1 MKLNPELLTEITEHI
16 NAQDGAHL
24 SGLDIAQHFNIPTD
38 TANRHLRD
46 LVELKLIHMS
56 TGRRPRSYSKM
67 MPKKDEIALPV
78 SRVFAAPEL
87 KVDNRRRE
95 LYAEIAAD
103 RQSMRSIG

>member
-1 MKLNPELLTEITEHI
+1 MKLNPELLTEITEYI

-24 SGLDIAQHFNIPTD
+24 SGLDIAQHFNVSSEVT
-38 TANRHLRD
+38 NRHLHD

-56 TGRRPRSYSKM
+56 TGRRPRSYSKI
-67 MPKKDEIALPV
+67 MPKKDEIV
-78 SRVFAAPEL
+78 TGIGRVFTCSPL
-87 KVDNRRRE
+87 KVDNRRQE